1 MLYALNLY
9 NDVCQLNLNKTG
21 KKKIIIYGRAC
32 KCMLS
37 LKSFRIQRKRKER
50 KKEHTN
56 PRAQLPQCHSRNS
69 ATILISFQLIPK
81 KKKLGLHSRDY

>member
-9 NDVCQLNLNKTG
+9 NVCQLNLSKTG
-21 KKKIIIYGRAC
+21 KKKIIIYGKAC

-50 KKEHTN
+50 KNTQIPEHSFLN
-56 PRAQLPQCHSRNS
+56 AIHGILPLSSSLSN
-69 ATILISFQLIPK
+69 
-81 KKKLGLHSRDY
+81 